1 MAALECCCRQ
11 IEVQFMMSR
20 VRVLERF
27 LDPFFR
33 KLKYLS
39 SSRLLNL
46 VHHIVLGSLERRV
59 LRRPVDIIFP
69 FLNHFSVLA
78 IFLADLVEQL
88 TLLVVFVL
96 AFCNP
101 EKVSYILM

>member
-1 MAALECCCRQ
+1 MLLSSDRGSVYDESRQSPGNIFRPFSLE
-11 IEVQFMMSR
+11 
-20 VRVLERF
+20 
-27 LDPFFR
+27 
-33 KLKYLS
+33 KNYLS

-46 VHHIVLGSLERRV
+46 VHHIVFGSLERRV

-101 EKVSYILM
+101 EKVSYRLM